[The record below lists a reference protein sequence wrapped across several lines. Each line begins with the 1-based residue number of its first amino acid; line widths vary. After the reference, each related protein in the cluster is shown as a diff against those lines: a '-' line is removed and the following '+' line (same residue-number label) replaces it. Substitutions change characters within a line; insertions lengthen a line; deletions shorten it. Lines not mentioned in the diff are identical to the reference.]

1 MNRPHRTRV
10 KICGIRTVEDA
21 LTAAHAGADAIGLVF
36 YGPSPRYVT
45 PAQAAELAGS
55 LPPYVM
61 SVGLFVDAPADEVRA
76 VLSAVPLDLLQF
88 HGSETTQFCAQFDKP
103 FVQAVRVRPGVD
115 LLQCRNDSIQARPL
129 SRGLLVDAF
138 VPGLHGGTGQSF
150 DWSLIPG
157 PLRGEV
163 ILSGGLTPAN
173 VRDAV
178 RRVRPWAV
186 DVSSG
191 VERGSGPKGVKDPG
205 LIEQFIE
212 EVHLADV

>member
-1 MNRPHRTRV
+1 MSIRRTRV
-10 KICGIRTVEDA
+10 KICGIRNAEDA
-21 LTAAHAGADAIGLVF
+21 RLAAAAGADAIGLVF
-36 YGPSPRYVT
+36 YGPSPRHVT
-45 PAQAAELAGS
+45 LEQAATIAGS

-61 SVGLFVDAPADEVRA
+61 SVGLFVDATAEA
-76 VLSAVPLDLLQF
+76 VNEALAAVPLDLLQF
-88 HGSETTQFCAQFDKP
+88 HGSETPAFCAQFDKP

-115 LLQCRNDSIQARPL
+115 LLQSSGRAMQYRPL
-129 SRGLLVDAF
+129 ARGLLVDAF

-157 PLRGEV
+157 PMRGEV

-178 RRVRPWAV
+178 RQVRPWAV

-191 VERGSGPKGVKDPG
+191 VERNVGPKGIKDPR
-205 LIEQFIE
+205 LIERFIE

>member
-1 MNRPHRTRV
+1 MTARRTRV

-21 LTAAHAGADAIGLVF
+21 QAAARAGADAIGLVF
-36 YGPSPRYVT
+36 YGPSPRHVT
-45 PAQAAELAGS
+45 VEQAACIAGS

-61 SVGLFVDAPADEVRA
+61 AVGLFVDAPDAQVRD

-88 HGSETTQFCAQFDKP
+88 HGSETIDFCMQFDKP
-103 FVQAVRVRPGVD
+103 FVQAVRMRPGVD
-115 LLQCRNDSIQARPL
+115 LLQCRRQSMHSRPL

-163 ILSGGLTPAN
+163 ILSGGLTPTN

-178 RRVRPWAV
+178 RQVRPWAV

-191 VERGSGPKGVKDPG
+191 VERSSGPKGVKDPG
-205 LIEQFIE
+205 LIERFIE

>member
-1 MNRPHRTRV
+1 MSGHRTRV
-10 KICGIRTVEDA
+10 KICGIRSVEDA
-21 LTAAHAGADAIGLVF
+21 QSAARAGADAIGLVF
-36 YGPSPRYVT
+36 YEPSPRHVT
-45 PAQAAELAGS
+45 LEQAAQVAGS

-61 SVGLFVDAPADEVRA
+61 SVGLFVDATAAQVRETMA
-76 VLSAVPLDLLQF
+76 AVPLDLLQF
-88 HGSETTQFCAQFDKP
+88 HGSETPAFCTQFDKP

-115 LLQCRNDSIQARPL
+115 LLQYRTASMQSRPL

-157 PLRGEV
+157 QMRGEV
-163 ILSGGLTPAN
+163 ILSGGLTPTN

-178 RRVRPWAV
+178 RQVRPWAV

-191 VERGSGPKGVKDPG
+191 VERSSGPKGIKDPG
-205 LIEQFIE
+205 LIERFIE
-212 EVHLADV
+212 EVHLSDV

>member
-1 MNRPHRTRV
+1 MSGHRTRV

-21 LTAAHAGADAIGLVF
+21 HSAARAGADAIGLVF
-36 YGPSPRYVT
+36 YGPSPRHVT
-45 PAQAAELAGS
+45 IEQAAQVAGS

-61 SVGLFVDAPADEVRA
+61 SVGLFVDATAAQVRETMA
-76 VLSAVPLDLLQF
+76 AVPLDLLQF
-88 HGSETTQFCAQFDKP
+88 HGSETPAFCTQFDKP

-115 LLQCRNDSIQARPL
+115 LLQCRTTSMQSRPW

-157 PLRGEV
+157 PMRGEV
-163 ILSGGLTPAN
+163 ILSGGLTPSN

-178 RRVRPWAV
+178 RQVRPWAV

-191 VERGSGPKGVKDPG
+191 VERSSGPKGIKDPG
-205 LIEQFIE
+205 LIERFIE

>member
-1 MNRPHRTRV
+1 MTRHRTRV
-10 KICGIRTVEDA
+10 KICGIRTVDDA
-21 LTAAHAGADAIGLVF
+21 QAAARAGTDAIGLVF
-36 YGPSPRYVT
+36 YGPSPRHVT
-45 PAQAAELAGS
+45 VQQAVRVVGS

-61 SVGLFVDAPADEVRA
+61 SVGLFVDAPAAEVRE

-88 HGSETTQFCAQFDKP
+88 HGSEAPAFCAQFDKP

-115 LLQCRNDSIQARPL
+115 LLQSAAASVPFRPL

-157 PLRGEV
+157 SMRGEV

-178 RRVRPWAV
+178 RQVRPWAV
-186 DVSSG
+186 DISSG
-191 VERGSGPKGVKDPG
+191 VERSSGPKGVKDHG
-205 LIEQFIE
+205 LIERFIE

>member
-1 MNRPHRTRV
+1 MTARRTRV
-10 KICGIRTVEDA
+10 KICGIRSVEDA
-21 LTAAHAGADAIGLVF
+21 QVAAHAGADAIGLVF
-36 YGPSPRYVT
+36 YGPSPRYV
-45 PAQAAELAGS
+45 AVEQAARIAGS

-61 SVGLFVDAPADEVRA
+61 AVGLFVDAPAAQVRE
-76 VLSAVPLDLLQF
+76 VLSAVPLELLQF
-88 HGSETTQFCAQFDKP
+88 HGSETASFCMQFDKP
-103 FVQAVRVRPGVD
+103 FVQAVRVRPEVD
-115 LLQCRNDSIQARPL
+115 LLQCRTQSMQGSPL

-163 ILSGGLTPAN
+163 ILSGGLTPTN

-178 RRVRPWAV
+178 RQVRPWAV

-191 VERGSGPKGVKDPG
+191 VERSSGPKGVKDPG
-205 LIEQFIE
+205 LIERFIE

>member
-1 MNRPHRTRV
+1 MIGPRTRI

-21 LTAAHAGADAIGLVF
+21 QAAAGAGADAIGLVF
-36 YGPSPRYVT
+36 YGPSPRHVT
-45 PAQAAELAGS
+45 VQQAAVIAGS

-61 SVGLFVDAPADEVRA
+61 TVGLFVDAPAAEVRD

-88 HGSETTQFCAQFDKP
+88 HGSETPAFCVQFDKP
-103 FVQAVRVRPGVD
+103 FVQAVRVRPGID
-115 LLQCRNDSIQARPL
+115 LLQCRTASMQARPL

-157 PLRGEV
+157 AMRGEV

-178 RRVRPWAV
+178 QRVRPWAV

-191 VERGSGPKGVKDPG
+191 VERSSGPRGSKDPG
-205 LIEQFIE
+205 LIERFIE

>member
-1 MNRPHRTRV
+1 MTARRTRV

-21 LTAAHAGADAIGLVF
+21 QAAARAGADAIGLVF
-36 YGPSPRYVT
+36 YGPSPRHVT
-45 PAQAAELAGS
+45 VEQAERIAGS

-61 SVGLFVDAPADEVRA
+61 AVGLFVDAPDAQVRE

-88 HGSETTQFCAQFDKP
+88 HGSETIDFCMQFDKP
-103 FVQAVRVRPGVD
+103 FVQAVRMRPGVD
-115 LLQCRNDSIQARPL
+115 LLQCRGQSMQSRPL

-163 ILSGGLTPAN
+163 ILSGGLTPTN

-178 RRVRPWAV
+178 RAVRPWAV

-191 VERGSGPKGVKDPG
+191 VERSSGPKGVKDPG
-205 LIEQFIE
+205 LIERFIE

>member
-1 MNRPHRTRV
+1 MSPRRTRV
-10 KICGIRTVEDA
+10 KICGIRSVEDA
-21 LTAAHAGADAIGLVF
+21 RVAATAGADAIGLVF
-36 YGPSPRYVT
+36 YGPSPRHVGIG
-45 PAQAAELAGS
+45 QAAAIAGS

-61 SVGLFVDAPADEVRA
+61 SVGLFVDAPAEEVRA
-76 VLSAVPLDLLQF
+76 VLAAVPLDLLQF
-88 HGSETTQFCAQFDKP
+88 HGGETPAFCAQFDKP

-115 LLQCRNDSIQARPL
+115 LLQSNDRTMQYRPL
-129 SRGLLVDAF
+129 ARGLLVDAF
-138 VPGLHGGTGQSF
+138 VPGVHGGTGQSF

-157 PLRGEV
+157 SLRGEV
-163 ILSGGLTPAN
+163 ILSGGLTPSN

-178 RRVRPWAV
+178 RQVRPWAV

-191 VERGSGPKGVKDPG
+191 VERSTGQKGIKDPR

>member
-1 MNRPHRTRV
+1 MTARRTRV

-21 LTAAHAGADAIGLVF
+21 QAAARAGADAIGLVF
-36 YGPSPRYVT
+36 YGPSPRHVT
-45 PAQAAELAGS
+45 VEQAARIAGS

-61 SVGLFVDAPADEVRA
+61 AVGLFVDAPASQVRE
-76 VLSAVPLDLLQF
+76 VLSAVPLELLQF
-88 HGSETTQFCAQFDKP
+88 HGSETASFCMQFDKP
-103 FVQAVRVRPGVD
+103 FVQAVRVRPEVD
-115 LLQCRNDSIQARPL
+115 LLQCRNQSMQGRPL

-163 ILSGGLTPAN
+163 ILSGGLTPTN

-178 RRVRPWAV
+178 RQVRPWAV

-191 VERGSGPKGVKDPG
+191 VERSSGPKGVKDPG
-205 LIEQFIE
+205 LIERFIE